1 MQDFKRNVIKPIKSQ
16 EKIGREKFE
25 VMRTIMGIDH
35 VNRDD
40 YYAETRNARS
50 KRKNRISENF
60 YFVLSLWGLVLT
72 IWPLVDTSKDCVAK

>member
-1 MQDFKRNVIKPIKSQ
+1 MHEFKRNVIKPIKSQ

-25 VMRTIMGIDH
+25 VMRTIMGIDY

-40 YYAETRNARS
+40 NHVETRNARS

-60 YFVLSLWGLVLT
+60 YFVLSLWG
-72 IWPLVDTSKDCVAK
+72 